1 MNSLVESSRPPH
13 GWSPIDAPLFDQLE
27 APDFVLDGV
36 IAAGAVAI
44 AGERGLGKT
53 SVLIPMMM
61 AVAGLIEN
69 YPFKAS
75 IRRRVYYVTEDV
87 PQAVRIMAAL
97 TQSGWATAQQEEI
110 KKVFKLCPAHRISIE
125 EATYFPNMLVGD
137 YEKNQCVDGS
147 IYKAPPVVV
156 LDTVNATLDLDNIN
170 DNSSISQ
177 AIARLRQSFCDIP
190 LITIGHVAKA
200 ARGDAQRASFKGA
213 GAWEDDTQQTLYLV
227 SEASQRYLVTGKSRF
242 VADYSEFEIES
253 HSADVIAIDKLKR
266 EVTTKVFFGIP
277 AGISKLEKEQA
288 QREAKAAS
296 KQKAWKKTQADVL
309 AFVTA
314 NPGQTVTEIRNSVQ
328 SRSQEVGNALETLE
342 EANKVRREE
351 RGKAK
356 RYFPIIGND
365 SERYGRESNGE

>member
-1 MNSLVESSRPPH
+1 MNSLVESPRKPH
-13 GWSPIDAPLFDQLE
+13 GWSPLDAPLFDQLE
-27 APDFVLDGV
+27 ATEFVLDGV

-61 AVAGLIEN
+61 AVAGLIES

-87 PQAVRIMAAL
+87 SQALRIMAAL
-97 TQSGWATAQQEEI
+97 VQSGWLTAKQEEI
-110 KKVFKLCPAHRISIE
+110 QKAFKLCPGRRISVDQ
-125 EATYFPNMLVGD
+125 ATYYPKMLVGD
-137 YEKNQCVDGS
+137 KERNYCEDGTV
-147 IYKAPPVVV
+147 YNAPPVVV
-156 LDTVNATLDLDNIN
+156 LDTVNATLDLENIN
-170 DNSSISQ
+170 DNSAVSKAISS
-177 AIARLRQSFCDIP
+177 LRQAFGDIP
-190 LITIGHVAKA
+190 LITVGHVAKA

-227 SEASQRYLVTGKSRF
+227 SEASKRYLVTGKSRF
-242 VADYSEFEIES
+242 VADYSEFEVES
-253 HSADVIAIDKLKR
+253 HSVDVIAIDKLKR

-296 KQKAWKKTQADVL
+296 KQQAWKKTQAEVL

-328 SRSQEVGNALETLE
+328 GRNLEVGNALEALE
-342 EANKVRREE
+342 EADKVRKEE

>member
-1 MNSLVESSRPPH
+1 MNSLVEPTRKPH
-13 GWSPIDAPLFDQLE
+13 GWSPIDLPLFDQLE
-27 APDFVLDGV
+27 APEFVLDGV

-61 AVAGLIEN
+61 AVAGLVED
-69 YPFKAS
+69 YPFTAS
-75 IRRRVYYVTEDV
+75 IRRRVFYVTEDV
-87 PQAVRIMAAL
+87 PQARRIVAAL
-97 TQSGWATAQQEEI
+97 IQSGWVKPDKDNIQ
-110 KKVFKLCPAHRISIE
+110 KMFVLCPANRISVE
-125 EATYFPNMLVGD
+125 EATYFPKMLVRA
-137 YEKNQCVDGS
+137 YEKNDCVDGS

-170 DNSSISQ
+170 DNSAVSKAIS
-177 AIARLRQSFCDIP
+177 RLRQAFGDIP
-190 LITIGHVAKA
+190 LITVGHVAKA

-213 GAWEDDTQQTLYLV
+213 GAWEDDTQQTQYLV
-227 SEASQRYLVTGKSRF
+227 SGVSQRYLVTGKSRF
-242 VADYSEFEIES
+242 EADYSEFEIES
-253 HSADVIAIDKLKR
+253 HSADLIAIDKLKR

-288 QREAKAAS
+288 QREARAAS
-296 KQKAWKKTQADVL
+296 KQQAWKKTQADVL

-328 SRSQEVGNALETLE
+328 GRNVEVGNALEALE
-342 EANKVRREE
+342 EADKVRKEE

>member
-1 MNSLVESSRPPH
+1 MNSLVEPPRKPH
-13 GWSPIDAPLFDQLE
+13 GWSPLDAPLLDQLE
-27 APDFVLDGV
+27 APEFVLDGV

-87 PQAVRIMAAL
+87 AQALRIMAAL
-97 TQSGWATAQQEEI
+97 AQSGWLKPDEDYIQ
-110 KKVFKLCPAHRISIE
+110 KMFVLCPADRISVE
-125 EATYFPNMLVGD
+125 EATYFPKMLVGA
-137 YEKNQCVDGS
+137 YEKNECVDES
-147 IYKAPPVVV
+147 IYNAAPVVV

-170 DNSSISQ
+170 DNSAVSKAISG
-177 AIARLRQSFCDIP
+177 LRQAFGDIP
-190 LITIGHVAKA
+190 LITVGHVAKA

-253 HSADVIAIDKLKR
+253 HSVDVIAIDKLKR
-266 EVTTKVFFGIP
+266 EVATKVFFGIP
-277 AGISKLEKEQA
+277 AGISKLEKDQA
-288 QREAKAAS
+288 RREAKAAS
-296 KQKAWKKTQADVL
+296 KQQAWKKIQADVL
-309 AFVTA
+309 AFVAA

-328 SRSQEVGNALETLE
+328 GRNQDVGNALEALV

-356 RYFPIIGND
+356 RYLPMLGND
-365 SERYGRESNGE
+365 SERYDRESNGE

>member
-1 MNSLVESSRPPH
+1 MNSVVEPTRQPH
-13 GWSPIDAPLFDQLE
+13 GWSPMDAPLFDQLE
-27 APDFVLDGV
+27 APEFVLDGV
-36 IAAGAVAI
+36 LAAGAVAI

-87 PQAVRIMAAL
+87 PQALRIMAAL
-97 TQSGWATAQQEEI
+97 AQSGWLTAQQEEI
-110 KKVFKLCPAHRISIE
+110 QKVFKVCPGRRIPIDQ
-125 EATYFPNMLVGD
+125 ATYYPKMLVTD
-137 YEKNQCVDGS
+137 HEPNFCEDGTV
-147 IYKAPPVVV
+147 YDAPPVVV

-170 DNSSISQ
+170 DNSAVSKAISS
-177 AIARLRQSFCDIP
+177 LRQAFGAIP
-190 LITIGHVAKA
+190 LITVGHVAKA

-266 EVTTKVFFGIP
+266 EVTTRVFFGIP

-296 KQKAWKKTQADVL
+296 KQQAWKKTQADVL

-328 SRSQEVGNALETLE
+328 GRNLEIRNALEALE
-342 EANKVRREE
+342 DANEVRKEE
-351 RGKAK
+351 KGKAK
-356 RYFPIIGND
+356 RYFPINGND
-365 SERYGRESNGE
+365 TERYDLESNGG

>member
-1 MNSLVESSRPPH
+1 MTSELSGNLTPH
-13 GWSPIDAPLFDQLE
+13 GWLPLDASLFKSLE
-27 APDFVLDGV
+27 ATEFVLDGV
-36 IAAGAVAI
+36 VAAGAVAV

-61 AVAGLIEN
+61 AVAGLVEN
-69 YPFKAS
+69 YPFAAS
-75 IRRRVYYVTEDV
+75 IRRRVFYVTEDV
-87 PQAVRIMAAL
+87 SQARRIVAAL
-97 TQSGWATAQQEEI
+97 IQSGWVKPDENNIQ
-110 KKVFKLCPAHRISIE
+110 KMFVLCPASRISVE
-125 EATYFPNMLVGD
+125 EATYFPKMLVGA
-137 YEKNQCVDGS
+137 YEKNECVDGS

-170 DNSSISQ
+170 DNSTVSKAISS
-177 AIARLRQSFCDIP
+177 LRQAFGAIP
-190 LITIGHVAKA
+190 LITVGHVAKA

-227 SEASQRYLVTGKSRF
+227 CEASQRYLVTGKSRF
-242 VADYSEFEIES
+242 VADYSEFEVES

-288 QREAKAAS
+288 QREARAAS
-296 KQKAWKKTQADVL
+296 KQQAWKKTQAEVL

-328 SRSQEVGNALETLE
+328 GRSQEVGNALEALE
-342 EANKVRREE
+342 EANKVRKEA